1 MRFLKIT
8 SVCCS
13 FIYYL
18 TDNIVYL
25 ANLDLVSA
33 FVPYL
38 NKKLKWKQIKNI
50 FSLTK
55 TVLEVIIAIY
65 SVVLKRRE
73 ESNLNEKL
81 NKCNNTTIQWNSEA
95 NVLIRNIIGVR
106 TETNLHLVDASI
118 NIMRMFMLVSS
129 LKIPG
134 HQYLDPIFVAIC
146 GLGQAFANVV
156 KGMRGK
162 KDIYKLTIED
172 IEQQ

>member
-81 NKCNNTTIQWNSEA
+81 NKCNNTTI
-95 NVLIRNIIGVR
+95 
-106 TETNLHLVDASI
+106 
-118 NIMRMFMLVSS
+118 
-129 LKIPG
+129 
-134 HQYLDPIFVAIC
+134 
-146 GLGQAFANVV
+146 
-156 KGMRGK
+156 
-162 KDIYKLTIED
+162 
-172 IEQQ
+172 